1 MATVYM
7 NPQGKIEVGRNPSP
21 REYQGKGRVLI
32 GTFTTAATATT
43 PGTGPINNGDV
54 VVVGFL
60 RAGSTILPGGFLV
73 NGVFGASTTATVGT
87 YTRSGNTF
95 TAASAAKYLGSTS
108 VAAAAVTALANTAAL
123 SILDTLTAD
132 SYICITA
139 GGANYANG
147 IAMTLYLPYVQD

>member
-7 NPQGKIEVGRNPSP
+7 NPQGKIEVGRNPQP
-21 REYQGKGRVLI
+21 VEYQGKQRVLLA
-32 GTFTTAATATT
+32 TFTTAATATT
-43 PGTGPINNGDV
+43 PGTGPINNADIAV
-54 VVVGFL
+54 AGFL
-60 RAGSTILPGGFLV
+60 RKGTTILPGGFLQ

-95 TAASAAKYLGSTS
+95 TAVSAARYLGSTS
-108 VAAAAVTALANTAAL
+108 VAAAALTAVASTTAL
-123 SILDTLTAD
+123 SVFDTLTQD
-132 SYICITA
+132 LYIVITA